1 MNSGTV
7 ARYTNGQLIEGRPRC
22 NNTFPGYANGG
33 CYYFTAASNGTY
45 IFDEQTGSF
54 VEINNV
60 NRPRF
65 THDLNIN
72 MYGGTINGSL
82 HISDVGTLYIGK
94 GDWIYPALVSNTNS
108 GFYAISGNSPNQAG
122 EFICRA
128 NKDNSNFIDL
138 TGRPDGMLSWNS
150 KPVVSIIYEAG
161 GIITYSNALT
171 FQWGSAYGSTTV
183 NFPQPFSGYPIV
195 YTTNNSVSDTS
206 CNATTYVTGITP
218 TYFTT
223 YKIRGNSGNQ
233 VQDGGQFSWFALGYR

>member
-82 HISDVGTLYIGK
+82 YGGSNYNGTVYADIDINFVLKNNNVKRIHLGPIIRYNKLISFIK
-94 GDWIYPALVSNTNS
+94 E
-108 GFYAISGNSPNQAG
+108 ISK
-122 EFICRA
+122 
-128 NKDNSNFIDL
+128 NKCIKLNID
-138 TGRPDGMLSWNS
+138 D
-150 KPVVSIIYEAG
+150 
-161 GIITYSNALT
+161 
-171 FQWGSAYGSTTV
+171 
-183 NFPQPFSGYPIV
+183 
-195 YTTNNSVSDTS
+195 
-206 CNATTYVTGITP
+206 
-218 TYFTT
+218 
-223 YKIRGNSGNQ
+223 
-233 VQDGGQFSWFALGYR
+233 